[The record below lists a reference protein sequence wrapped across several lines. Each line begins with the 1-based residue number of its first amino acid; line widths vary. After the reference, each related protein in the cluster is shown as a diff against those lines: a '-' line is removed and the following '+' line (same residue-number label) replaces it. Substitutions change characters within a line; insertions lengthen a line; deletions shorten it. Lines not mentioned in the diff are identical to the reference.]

1 MGLRKTYGKLFRP
14 ICSLNCLSTGQTHY
28 LNMSLIGLL
37 FAKASWHVMTYCRE
51 TTCSE
56 LFFFKHWFEVFNDA
70 ILAGGQTRLKCM
82 GFWPTWKRY
91 NSATKSRINISTAK
105 IYFLKD
111 ICTEIIFMKYKGEF
125 QVITTVNEF
134 FFSLLQTLLV
144 NIRQITMKLEATWE
158 VFGRHFYY
166 YYYYY

>member
-37 FAKASWHVMTYCRE
+37 LAKASWHVMTYCRE
-51 TTCSE
+51 TTCSDF
-56 LFFFKHWFEVFNDA
+56 FFFKHWFEVFNDA

-91 NSATKSRINISTAK
+91 NSATKSRINISTSK

-111 ICTEIIFMKYKGEF
+111 ICTEIIFMKYKGKF
-125 QVITTVNEF
+125 QVITTVNEIF
-134 FFSLLQTLLV
+134 FF
-144 NIRQITMKLEATWE
+144 IITNPSNQ
-158 VFGRHFYY
+158 H
-166 YYYYY
+166 